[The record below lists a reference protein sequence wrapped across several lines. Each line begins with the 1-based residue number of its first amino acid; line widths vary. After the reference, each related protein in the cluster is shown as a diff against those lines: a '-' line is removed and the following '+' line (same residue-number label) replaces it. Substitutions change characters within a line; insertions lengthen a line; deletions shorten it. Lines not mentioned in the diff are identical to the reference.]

1 MNLFVNLFIDA
12 KNPDKENPNIL
23 SPGFQPMKTTVNKR
37 TIDDSSNMSSFQ
49 ETDLDTI
56 KPLQVAKPK
65 RIEKKVQSVM
75 PIQKIPAYATVK
87 GK

>member
-1 MNLFVNLFIDA
+1 
-12 KNPDKENPNIL
+12 
-23 SPGFQPMKTTVNKR
+23 
-37 TIDDSSNMSSFQ
+37 
-49 ETDLDTI
+49 
-56 KPLQVAKPK
+56 VAKPK